1 MPEIVELKIFAKS
14 IKERFF
20 DREVIR
26 ADYKKGG
33 FDLNAAV
40 AKKTLTDVRGHGKE
54 MFFWFN
60 GLPAFS
66 VHLMLNGGFA
76 VLNENTRPAAADV
89 VAELCFEGGE
99 YLMVFDPDG
108 YAKMAPFDALPQVP
122 EATRITETEFY
133 SLLAQK
139 SKAAVKNVL
148 CDQNCV
154 RGIGNAYADEIL
166 YAAKISPASKC
177 GKLPDEVKKELYAAM
192 RAVLENAIETYA
204 EMYKGVTCGEM
215 RDLVQVHTRAR
226 MTPLGELIKVT
237 EIGGRK
243 TYYTESQRVFI

>member
-1 MPEIVELKIFAKS
+1 MPELVELKIFAKS

-20 DREVIR
+20 NR
-26 ADYKKGG
+26 AAVRAEYKKGG
-33 FDLNAAV
+33 FDLNAV
-40 AKKTLTDVRGHGKE
+40 VSDKTLTDVRGHGKE
-54 MFFWFN
+54 MFFWFD

-66 VHLMLNGGFA
+66 AHLMLNGGFA

-99 YLMVFDPDG
+99 YLMLFDPDG
-108 YAKMAPFDALPQVP
+108 YAKISPFEALPQVP
-122 EATRITETEFY
+122 EATQISEDAFY
-133 SLLAQK
+133 ALLGKK
-139 SKAAVKNVL
+139 SRAAVKNVL

-166 YAAKISPASKC
+166 YAAKISPSSKC
-177 GKLPDEVKKELYAAM
+177 GKLPAPAQKELYAAM
-192 RAVLENAIETYA
+192 RAVLENAIEQYGK
-204 EMYKGVTCGEM
+204 MYRGVTCGEM

-243 TYYTESQRVFI
+243 TYYTESQRVYS